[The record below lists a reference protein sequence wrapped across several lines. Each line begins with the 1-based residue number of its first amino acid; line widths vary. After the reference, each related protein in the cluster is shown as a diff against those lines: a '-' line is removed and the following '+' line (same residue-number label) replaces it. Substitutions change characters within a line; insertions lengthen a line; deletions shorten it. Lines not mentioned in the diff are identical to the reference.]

1 MVDFGIVPD
10 DKLVVVEKVW
20 GHERWLVNKKYCGKE
35 LHINAG
41 HNCSFHYHRKKSE
54 TFLVAKGKPEIRFID
69 PGDFGR
75 PYSLSPKTWWT
86 EFEKLTRDEQDIH
99 IKCLWNNC
107 FVAKLKPGDV
117 FDVPAGIVHTM
128 RAKRKDVVLIE
139 FSTHHEDSDSYRLI
153 EGK

>member
-1 MVDFGIVPD
+1 MNFGIVPEG
-10 DKLVVVEKVW
+10 KLVVVKKVW
-20 GHERWLVNKKYCGKE
+20 GHERWLVNEEYCGKE

-54 TFLVAKGKPEIRFID
+54 TFLVAKGKPEIQFIH
-69 PGDFGR
+69 PGQF
-75 PYSLSPKTWWT
+75 PPFSLQPETWWV
-86 EFEKLTRDEQDIH
+86 EFETLNRCEQDLH
-99 IKCLWNNC
+99 IKRLWNNC

-117 FDVPAGIVHTM
+117 FNVPVGLVHTM
-128 RAKRKDVVLIE
+128 KAKRKDVVLIE